1 MHYRL
6 VGMQSVSGATFGGL
20 TRAWTGPGEMP
31 TQLQLKQCI
40 RKGTIN
46 GDFVPVIT
54 GTATSRHTP
63 GAKSVFGHTV

>member
-1 MHYRL
+1 
-6 VGMQSVSGATFGGL
+6 
-20 TRAWTGPGEMP
+20 MP

-63 GAKSVFGHTV
+63 GAKNVFGHTV